1 VIMLSDRFRLVAS
14 AVALSCLVAASNEA
28 QAQAYPARPI
38 RLVIPYPPGGPT
50 DILGRAVANKLS
62 EYLGQQVI
70 VENRAG
76 ASAIVGTEF
85 VSKAAPD
92 GYILLLADINHAV
105 NPGLYK
111 SLPYDSRKDF
121 TPIGLVAS
129 ASLALVVNASIPAR
143 SVQELI
149 ALAKSQPGK
158 LSYGSAGAG
167 NLTHLAPELFKA
179 KYGLEVLHVPYR
191 GAGPALTDLVAGQ
204 TSFVIMGLSATKA
217 FIDSGKLRALAIT
230 GDKRARSMPDLP
242 TFAEAGVPL
251 PEMKVGSW
259 WGLAGPARLPRDIV
273 VKLNQSL
280 AQTLLAPEVR
290 ARLEALNI
298 DAMPSSPEA
307 FADWL
312 NAQADTWADVLR
324 RAKITLE

>member
-1 VIMLSDRFRLVAS
+1 VLLHRSTFVAGAIVLGCLA
-14 AVALSCLVAASNEA
+14 AVPDEA

-50 DILGRAVANKLS
+50 DILGRPVANKLG
-62 EYLGQQVI
+62 EVLGQQVI

-76 ASAIVGTEF
+76 ASAILGTES
-85 VSKAAPD
+85 VAKAAPD
-92 GYILLLADINHAV
+92 GYTLLLADINHAV
-105 NPGLYK
+105 NRSLYK

-121 TPIGLVAS
+121 TPIGLIAS
-129 ASLALVVNASIPAR
+129 ASLALIVNASLPAR

-167 NLTHLAPELFKA
+167 NLTHLAPELFKV
-179 KYGLEVLHVPYR
+179 KYGLDILHVPYK

-242 TFAEAGVPL
+242 TFAEPGAPL

-312 NAQADTWADVLR
+312 NAQADTWADVVR
-324 RAKITLE
+324 RAKITPE

>member
-1 VIMLSDRFRLVAS
+1 VLTRLSWFVAG
-14 AVALSCLVAASNEA
+14 AVVLGCVAAASNEA

-38 RLVIPYPPGGPT
+38 RLVIPYAPGGPT
-50 DILGRAVANKLS
+50 DILGRAVANKLG
-62 EYLGQQVI
+62 EYLGQQVV

-76 ASAIVGTEF
+76 VSAILGTEF
-85 VSKAAPD
+85 VAKAVPD
-92 GYILLLADINHAV
+92 GYTLLLADINHAV
-105 NPGLYK
+105 NPALYK
-111 SLPYDSRKDF
+111 SLPYDSRNDF
-121 TPIGLVAS
+121 TPIGLIAS
-129 ASLALVVNASIPAR
+129 ASLALAVNASLPAR

-149 ALAKSQPGK
+149 TLAKSQPGK

-167 NLTHLAPELFKA
+167 NLTHLAPELFKV
-179 KYGLEVLHVPYR
+179 KYGLDILHVPYK

-298 DAMPSSPEA
+298 DAMQSSPEA
-307 FADWL
+307 LADWL
-312 NAQADTWADVLR
+312 NAQTDTWADVVR

>member
-1 VIMLSDRFRLVAS
+1 VLLHISRFVAGTIILGYLV
-14 AVALSCLVAASNEA
+14 VAPNEA
-28 QAQAYPARPI
+28 QAQAYPTRPI

-50 DILGRAVANKLS
+50 DILGRAVANRLG
-62 EYLGQQVI
+62 EVLGQQIV

-76 ASAIVGTEF
+76 VSAILGTEF
-85 VSKAAPD
+85 VAKAAPD
-92 GYILLLADINHAV
+92 GYTLLLADINHAV

-121 TPIGLVAS
+121 TPIGLIAS

-143 SVQELI
+143 SAQELI
-149 ALAKSQPGK
+149 ALAKSRPGK
-158 LSYGSAGAG
+158 LAYGSAGAG
-167 NLTHLAPELFKA
+167 NLTHLAPELLKA
-179 KYGLEVLHVPYR
+179 KYGLDVLHVPYK
-191 GAGPALTDLVAGQ
+191 GAGQALTDLVAGQ

-259 WGLAGPARLPRDIV
+259 WGLAGPARLPREIV
-273 VKLNQSL
+273 VKLNRSL

-298 DAMPSSPEA
+298 DAMQSSPEE
-307 FADWL
+307 FASWL
-312 NAQADTWADVLR
+312 NAQADTWAEVVRLAR
-324 RAKITLE
+324 ITLE

>member
-1 VIMLSDRFRLVAS
+1 VLIRLSWFVAG
-14 AVALSCLVAASNEA
+14 AVVLGCVAAASNEA
-28 QAQAYPARPI
+28 RAQAYPARPI
-38 RLVIPYPPGGPT
+38 RLVIPYAPGGPT
-50 DILGRAVANKLS
+50 DILGRAVANKLG
-62 EYLGQQVI
+62 EYLGQQVV

-76 ASAIVGTEF
+76 VSAILGTEF
-85 VSKAAPD
+85 VAKAVPD
-92 GYILLLADINHAV
+92 GYTLLLADINHAV

-111 SLPYDSRKDF
+111 SLPYDSRNDF
-121 TPIGLVAS
+121 TPIGLIAS
-129 ASLALVVNASIPAR
+129 ASLALVVNGSLPAR
-143 SVQELI
+143 SVQEFI

-167 NLTHLAPELFKA
+167 NLTHLAPELFKV
-179 KYGLEVLHVPYR
+179 KYGLDVLHVPYK

-217 FIDSGKLRALAIT
+217 FIDSGKLRALAIS

-259 WGLAGPARLPRDIV
+259 WGLAGPARLPREIV
-273 VKLNQSL
+273 VKLNRSL

-298 DAMPSSPEA
+298 DAMQSNPEE

-312 NAQADTWADVLR
+312 SAQAATWAEVVR

>member
-1 VIMLSDRFRLVAS
+1 VLSNASRFLAGTAILGCLA
-14 AVALSCLVAASNEA
+14 AVPHEA
-28 QAQAYPARPI
+28 PAQTYPARPI
-38 RLVIPYPPGGPT
+38 RLVIPYAPGGPT
-50 DILGRAVANKLS
+50 DILGRAVANKLG
-62 EYLGQQVI
+62 EVLGQQVV

-76 ASAIVGTEF
+76 VSAILGTEY
-85 VSKAAPD
+85 VAKAAPD
-92 GYILLLADINHAV
+92 GYTLLLADINHAV

-111 SLPYDSRKDF
+111 SLPYDSRNDF
-121 TPIGLVAS
+121 TPIGLIAS
-129 ASLALVVNASIPAR
+129 ASLALIVNASLPAR
-143 SVQELI
+143 SAQEFI
-149 ALAKSQPGK
+149 ELAKNQPGK

-167 NLTHLAPELFKA
+167 NLTHLAPELFKV
-179 KYGLEVLHVPYR
+179 KYGLDVLHVPYK

-230 GDKRARSMPDLP
+230 GDKRARSMPNLP

-259 WGLAGPARLPRDIV
+259 WGLAGPARLPREIV

-280 AQTLLAPEVR
+280 AHTLLAPEVR

-298 DAMPSSPEA
+298 DAIQSSPEA
-307 FADWL
+307 FADWM
-312 NAQADTWADVLR
+312 NAQADTWADVVR
-324 RAKITLE
+324 RAKIALD